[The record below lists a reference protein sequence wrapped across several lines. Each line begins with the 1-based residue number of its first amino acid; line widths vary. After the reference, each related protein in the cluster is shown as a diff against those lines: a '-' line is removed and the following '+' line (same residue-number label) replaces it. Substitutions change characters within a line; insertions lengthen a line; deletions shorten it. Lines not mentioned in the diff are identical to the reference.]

1 MKDRERFTWREIE
14 FDYTSSRNAWVGSVR
29 AAGRRLWFYLKS
41 DERAPASYQAWVE
54 WEDGHTI
61 SCTMQDRND
70 ALEGALRAAAGSPGR

>member
-1 MKDRERFTWREIE
+1 M
-14 FDYTSSRNAWVGSVR
+14 R

-70 ALEGALRAAAGSPGR
+70 ALEGARLELLDVTRKYHEELLARFA